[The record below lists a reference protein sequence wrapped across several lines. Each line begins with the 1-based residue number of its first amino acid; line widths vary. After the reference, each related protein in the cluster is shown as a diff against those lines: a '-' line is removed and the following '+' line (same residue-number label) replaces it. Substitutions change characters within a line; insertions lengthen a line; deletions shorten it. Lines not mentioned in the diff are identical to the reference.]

1 MRPVEIFLTVTDCRH
16 GGEEGVTCNVIAFD
30 SKSDQACWATGI
42 VTSTLGMWCGTT
54 LLKYFYT
61 AGTEIFPAAARRV
74 KKWMS
79 QVSYKGRSAELTVDY
94 DEGFTLK
101 DSQSGSIIF
110 NKNFPGKDNFLFVR
124 KRNILI

>member
-1 MRPVEIFLTVTDCRH
+1 M
-16 GGEEGVTCNVIAFD
+16 TCNVIAFD

-42 VTSTLGMWCGTT
+42 VTSTLGTVDRP
-54 LLKYFYT
+54 LISNIF
-61 AGTEIFPAAARRV
+61 TEIFSAAARRV

-79 QVSYKGRSAELTVDY
+79 QVSYKGRSGELTVDY

-110 NKNFPGKDNFLFVR
+110 NKNFPGKD
-124 KRNILI
+124 KT

>member
-1 MRPVEIFLTVTDCRH
+1 M
-16 GGEEGVTCNVIAFD
+16 TCNVIAFD

-42 VTSTLGMWCGTT
+42 VTSTLGNNKYST
-54 LLKYFYT
+54 LGNIST
-61 AGTEIFPAAARRV
+61 PTEIFPAAARRV

-79 QVSYKGRSAELTVDY
+79 QVSYKGRSGELTVDY

-110 NKNFPGKDNFLFVR
+110 NKNFPGKDKMSFLCEEK
-124 KRNILI
+124 KRNISI

>member
-1 MRPVEIFLTVTDCRH
+1 M
-16 GGEEGVTCNVIAFD
+16 TCNVIAFD

-42 VTSTLGMWCGTT
+42 VTSTLGTT
-54 LLKYFYT
+54 LHGNIFT
-61 AGTEIFPAAARRV
+61 GSEIFFPAAARRV

-79 QVSYKGRSAELTVDY
+79 QVSYKGRSGELTVDY

-110 NKNFPGKDNFLFVR
+110 NKNFPGKDKISFL
-124 KRNILI
+124 

>member
-1 MRPVEIFLTVTDCRH
+1 M
-16 GGEEGVTCNVIAFD
+16 TCNVIAFD

-42 VTSTLGMWCGTT
+42 VTSTLGME
-54 LLKYFYT
+54 LKYFYT
-61 AGTEIFPAAARRV
+61 AGTEIFSAAARRV

-79 QVSYKGRSAELTVDY
+79 QVSYKGRSGELTVDY

-110 NKNFPGKDNFLFVR
+110 NKNFPGKRYFPFCEN
-124 KRNILI
+124 K

>member
-1 MRPVEIFLTVTDCRH
+1 M
-16 GGEEGVTCNVIAFD
+16 TCNVIAFD

-42 VTSTLGMWCGTT
+42 VTSTLGRT
-54 LLKYFYT
+54 
-61 AGTEIFPAAARRV
+61 TEIFSPGTVNKIFLAAARRV

-79 QVSYKGRSAELTVDY
+79 QVSYKGRSGELTVDF

-101 DSQSGSIIF
+101 DCQSGSIIF

>member
-1 MRPVEIFLTVTDCRH
+1 M
-16 GGEEGVTCNVIAFD
+16 TCNVIAFD

-42 VTSTLGMWCGTT
+42 VTSTLGRAE
-54 LLKYFYT
+54 KYFYS
-61 AGTEIFPAAARRV
+61 AGLTLKYFPAAARRV